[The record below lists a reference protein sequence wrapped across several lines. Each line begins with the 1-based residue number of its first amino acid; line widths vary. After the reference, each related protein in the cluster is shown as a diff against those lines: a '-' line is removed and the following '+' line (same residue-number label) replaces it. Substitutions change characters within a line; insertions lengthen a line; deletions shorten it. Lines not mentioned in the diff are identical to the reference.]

1 MRKSKDET
9 NLRDKDIQT
18 LLTFAK
24 NNMRYKPSAAELG
37 CHFETVSRRLD
48 SIYRRTLLNPKEF
61 YDLIKLVQRIQD
73 EDSEVSD
80 E

>member
-9 NLRDKDIQT
+9 NLREKDIQT

-48 SIYRRTLLNPKEF
+48 SIYRRTLLNPKNF
-61 YDLIKLVQRIQD
+61 YDLIKLVQQIEETKD
-73 EDSEVSD
+73 E
-80 E
+80 